1 MQADI
6 GARMSRWGTNRWR
19 YLCATEGDGNQ
30 EKRCEGLKQTEID
43 NAGLAGYDEWRGH
56 GTPDAS
62 DPDYGEIIYDKGS
75 GSMGSD
81 DPFDES
87 RW

>member
-1 MQADI
+1 MRAWLAPTS
-6 GARMSRWGTNRWR
+6 GA
-19 YLCATEGDGNQ
+19 C
-30 EKRCEGLKQTEID
+30 
-43 NAGLAGYDEWRGH
+43 H

-75 GSMGSD
+75 GSMGSY